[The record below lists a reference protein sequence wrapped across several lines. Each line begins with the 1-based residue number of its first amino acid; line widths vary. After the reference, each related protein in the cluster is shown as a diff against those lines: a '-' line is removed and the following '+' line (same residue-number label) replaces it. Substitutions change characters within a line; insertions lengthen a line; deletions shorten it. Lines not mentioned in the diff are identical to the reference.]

1 MLFFRILLWLVF
13 NFGYLCLI
21 KFNVVNGYV
30 KNIIFYVLINTINT
44 LGMVGICRLP
54 L

>member
-1 MLFFRILLWLVF
+1 MLFFRILVWMVF
-13 NFGYLCLI
+13 NFSYFCLI

-30 KNIIFYVLINTINT
+30 KNIIFYVLNTINT
-44 LGMVGICRLP
+44 LGLVGICRLP